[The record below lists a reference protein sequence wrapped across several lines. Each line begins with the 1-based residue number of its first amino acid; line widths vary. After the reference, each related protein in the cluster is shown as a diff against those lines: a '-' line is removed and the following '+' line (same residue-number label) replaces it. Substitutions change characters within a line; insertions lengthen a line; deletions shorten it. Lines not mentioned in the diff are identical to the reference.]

1 MILTG
6 DRDSFQLISDKT
18 IVLLPSTQRGK
29 TDTKVYDKQAII
41 DQYGLS
47 PEQMIDVKGLMGDPS
62 DNIPGYRASE
72 KNSNKADI
80 FV

>member
-18 IVLLPSTQRGK
+18 IRFAAINPKGK
-29 TDTKVYDKQAII
+29 TDTRFMIAAII

-62 DNIPGYRASE
+62 DNIPGVPASE
-72 KNSNKADI
+72 KKQQ
-80 FV
+80 